1 MTEQRTER
9 DVLHHLIDVCE
20 NGALGFATAAEHVAG
35 SGLKTLFAELSTER
49 ARFAEELVPHLQRL
63 GGRIDHGGTR
73 AGSVHRGWME
83 LKHLVPGNHDHA
95 VVTEAKRGER
105 TAIDT
110 YNDALSGMLPPTVIG
125 LVEQQRNAMISDDD
139 RIRAVDMG
147 YQ

>member
-1 MTEQRTER
+1 
-9 DVLHHLIDVCE
+9 
-20 NGALGFATAAEHVAG
+20 
-35 SGLKTLFAELSTER
+35 
-49 ARFAEELVPHLQRL
+49 
-63 GGRIDHGGTR
+63 
-73 AGSVHRGWME
+73 ME
-83 LKHLVPGNHDHA
+83 LKSLVPGNHDHA